1 MQIVYASEDNDTLY
15 LESEVDYDSVTKI
28 ALGYTRYEILDTI
41 KLTAEQCCGSYGSI
55 VEILLKAN
63 QMKQTL
69 L

>member
-1 MQIVYASEDNDTLY
+1 MQIVYASEDDGTLY
-15 LESEVDYDSVTKI
+15 LESEIDYDSATKI
-28 ALGYTRYEILDTI
+28 ALGCTRYEILDTI
-41 KLTAEQCCGSYGSI
+41 KLTVEQCCGSYGSI